1 MSFFK
6 LYNKIL
12 QYEEK
17 MKTFK
22 IPTEK
27 MILISTGIETKKTTT
42 VDSKE
47 SASKYDFIIIGA
59 GSAGSILANKLSA
72 NPKYKVL
79 LLEAGGRDD
88 KLEVLVPVLWP
99 SLFRT
104 EVDWDY
110 FTEEEPG
117 LDGRRDLDP
126 RGKML
131 GGTSSHNGMI
141 YIRGNRA
148 IYDEWARL
156 GNKGWAYEDLLPS
169 FKETENNER
178 GANEYHGTGGGLHI
192 ADQVL
197 EPNPLTISF
206 VAAAVQAGIKE
217 NKDFNGKEQEG
228 VGLYQ
233 VNQKNGERWS
243 AARAFLH
250 PAMKRTNL
258 QVEIYAHATKLLFEG
273 TRCVGV
279 QYSQFGEEKEARCS
293 KEVIVSA
300 GAINS
305 PQILMVSG
313 IGPIDHLTALGIKE
327 VIDLLGVGQN
337 LQQHMMLPVAYF
349 SKKPVTFSDILTPE
363 AFKLWIEERKGPFT
377 SNGIEAGLFT
387 NVKGN
392 PLGPD
397 LQFHFVPGTLI
408 HNGLTPAKP
417 NTFVLSPAMLLPE
430 SRGEIKLFNAD
441 PFRKPIIKMN
451 YFTKS
456 NDIEILV
463 EGVKLARRI
472 ANQPAFDEFRGEEY
486 LPGKD
491 VQSDDQIRD
500 FIRKY
505 VQTLWHEVG
514 TCKMGSD
521 PMAVVDDRLKVH
533 GIEGLR
539 VIDASIMPVIPNGN
553 TNTPTITIGAKAADF
568 ILGDYDGQE

>member
-1 MSFFK
+1 
-6 LYNKIL
+6 
-12 QYEEK
+12 
-17 MKTFK
+17 
-22 IPTEK
+22 
-27 MILISTGIETKKTTT
+27 MIIER
-42 VDSKE
+42 KE
-47 SASKYDFIIIGA
+47 QASKYDFIIIGA

-88 KLEVLVPVLWP
+88 KLEVMVPILWP
-99 SLFRT
+99 RLFRT

-110 FTEEEPG
+110 FTEEEVG

-131 GGTSSHNGMI
+131 GGTGSHNAMI

-178 GANEYHGTGGGLHI
+178 GENEFHGIGGGLHI
-192 ADQVL
+192 ADHVL
-197 EPNPLTISF
+197 EPNPLTMAFI
-206 VAAAVQAGIKE
+206 AAAVQAGIKE

-228 VGLYQ
+228 VGFYQ
-233 VNQKNGERWS
+233 VNQKNGERWG

-250 PAMKRTNL
+250 PAMKRPNL
-258 QVEIYAHATKLLFEG
+258 QVEIYAHATKLLFEDK
-273 TRCVGV
+273 RCVGV
-279 QYSQFGEEKEARCS
+279 QYSQFGEIKEARS
-293 KEVIVSA
+293 NKEVIVSA

-305 PQILMVSG
+305 PQVLMVSG
-313 IGPIDHLTALGIKE
+313 IGPADHLTALRII
-327 VIDLLGVGQN
+327 VVVDLPGVGQN
-337 LQQHMMLPVAYF
+337 LQQHVMLPVAYF
-349 SKKPVTFSDILTPE
+349 SKKPITASDILTPE
-363 AFKLWIEERKGPFT
+363 AFKLWREERKGPFT
-377 SNGIEAGLFT
+377 SNGIEAGLFA

-397 LQFHFVPGTLI
+397 LQFHFTLCTFI

-417 NTFVLSPAMLLPE
+417 NTFALSPAMLLPE
-430 SRGEIKLFNAD
+430 SRGEVRLFNAD

-451 YFTKS
+451 YFTKG
-456 NDIEILV
+456 NDMEVLV
-463 EGVKLARRI
+463 EGIKLARKI
-472 ANQPAFDEFRGEEY
+472 ADQPAFDEFRGDEY

-491 VQSDDQIRD
+491 VQTDDQIRD
-500 FIRKY
+500 FIRQY
-505 VQTLWHEVG
+505 AQTLWHEVG

-521 PMAVVDDRLKVH
+521 QLAVVDDRLKVH
-533 GIEGLR
+533 GTEGLR

-568 ILGDYDGQE
+568 ILNDYDG